1 MKTNNTYKNNYLK
14 SWAMGSLI
22 IAASAWT
29 YADNTPNST
38 SEKITLDRSVEQHL
52 ANTVTQKGWVH
63 SSLMDCNFIHE
74 DGHVSPVLLD
84 FLRLFNIKHD
94 GSVAS
99 INEAMQKHFLR
110 KSGLERWDL
119 ADTEKDKKLR
129 PQALPLLKQMGMVD
143 AIPAQPAAVDYFLL
157 FGATLETMEAR
168 FKDFLAQ
175 HKAGTLPCKKL
186 VFLGG
191 ARKLTKNELEKLRK
205 VLAKNFKGFLKEIN
219 KKEARLVETDLWHF
233 LWKTKA
239 PKAMKQQYSEEKGN
253 VIFVNATE
261 VSLGKNNRPTTDATL
276 DEWITTYQPT
286 PGSCH
291 GNVEKPYSIRMEKV
305 LRLKLEQYNRTL
317 PTGSNHFSISWNS
330 PAASNNL
337 SLAVY
342 KDELARAFYQEYLL
356 KEYLAT
362 LQA

>member
-1 MKTNNTYKNNYLK
+1 MKTNNTQKNNYLK
-14 SWAMGSLI
+14 NWAIGSLV

-29 YADNTPNST
+29 YADNTPNPN
-38 SEKITLDRSVEQHL
+38 KSVEQHL

-63 SSLMDCNFIHE
+63 STLMDCNFIHE
-74 DGHVSPVLLD
+74 GGHVSPVLLD
-84 FLRLFNIKHD
+84 FLRLFNIQHD

-119 ADTEKDKKLR
+119 ADTEKDKRLR
-129 PQALPLLKQMGMVD
+129 SQALPLLKQMGMVD

-157 FGATLETMEAR
+157 FGATLETMEVR
-168 FKDFLAQ
+168 FRDFLAQ
-175 HKAGTLPCKKL
+175 DKAQHPAGTLSCKNL

-191 ARKLTKNELEKLRK
+191 NRKLTKNELEKIKR
-205 VLAKNFKGFLKEIN
+205 VLAKNFKDFLKEIN
-219 KKEARLVETDLWHF
+219 KKESSLVETDLWRF
-233 LWKTKA
+233 LWRTKA
-239 PKAMKQQYSEEKGN
+239 SKAMKRQYSEEKGN
-253 VIFVNATE
+253 VIFINATE
-261 VSLGKNNRPTTDATL
+261 VSGGKNNRPTTDATL
-276 DEWITTYQPT
+276 DEWIATYQPT

-330 PAASNNL
+330 PAATN
-337 SLAVY
+337 SLPLAIY